1 VQSAAPGSAFGAAPS
16 ASVAQGLSFGSPGS
30 PAQAADIAPRASAL
44 SAPRTNAAPPV
55 KEIDVD
61 LSPGGV
67 QDAAMTMRLAGDKL
81 SVVIRAA
88 SSQAYGSI
96 EGARDAIAD
105 RLAAIGQPLSSLII
119 QQVGVNANANANGDA
134 AQDDGSTAG
143 ERQSSQ
149 SAGGQ
154 GGSNDPSASRRGA
167 SGDLRF

>member
-1 VQSAAPGSAFGAAPS
+1 
-16 ASVAQGLSFGSPGS
+16 
-30 PAQAADIAPRASAL
+30 
-44 SAPRTNAAPPV
+44 
-55 KEIDVD
+55 
-61 LSPGGV
+61 
-67 QDAAMTMRLAGDKL
+67 MTMRLAGDKL

-119 QQVGVNANANANGDA
+119 QQVGVNPDANANGNA
-134 AQDDGSTAG
+134 AQDEGSTAG
-143 ERQSSQ
+143 ERQSRQ

-154 GGSNDPSASRRGA
+154 GGSNDANASRRGA